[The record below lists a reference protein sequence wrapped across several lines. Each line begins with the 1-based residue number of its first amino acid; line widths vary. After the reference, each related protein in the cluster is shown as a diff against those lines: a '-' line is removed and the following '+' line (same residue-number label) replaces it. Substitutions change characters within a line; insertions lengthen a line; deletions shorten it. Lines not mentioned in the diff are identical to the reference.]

1 MPNAIKYN
9 VSAET
14 LALKKGNFWIGT
26 GDVGKGPTSNTGYYN
41 GLTPPTGGYT
51 IYLNKA
57 TGGPSIYTVTT
68 EAQLTGLTSTIAGQT
83 LTTSG
88 ACLNWFATQ
97 TDKMI
102 FNIDYPA
109 VVTDGLILH
118 IDAAFTPSY
127 PQSGVTVYN
136 LVPSQYNGTL
146 TNGLTWSGGSFNFDG
161 TDDVILWSS
170 QPVTG
175 VTNQITYNIWFNMNN
190 TSGTQPFFSFKD
202 SLISLANGT
211 QWNYWW
217 NVNAVQGTIT
227 TSAIQTGTWYNMT
240 LTQSGSSTTLY
251 INGVAQ
257 PSIVSG
263 NITFQRDAKA
273 IGWYDTS
280 PGAQSKYNG
289 KISLAQIYNK
299 CLTSSEVTQNY
310 TVTKSNFFL
319 ESQILVVAG
328 GGGGGKGDGSNRG
341 AGGGG
346 AGGLQYFSANTTF
359 VKNTNYTIT
368 IGAGGPNG
376 PNFGSFGS
384 NGNNSIFGSLTSYGG
399 GGGSGVQSFSTNGFS
414 GGSGGGGA
422 PWGSYQATSPVGVGG
437 SGVSGQGFSGGSI
450 CCSGDAIVAIGTYG
464 AGGGGA
470 GSVGGN
476 GGYRSGLVGNPGSG
490 VTYNVLGVN
499 TLYSQGGR
507 GGGFTENYNGDNGLT
522 NRGYGGGGT
531 RAGTAGSGGSG
542 IIVFTLPYNVTVTF
556 SNGVTWSS
564 STSNFITTYV
574 VTATSTTSETVSFS

>member
-14 LALKKGNFWIGT
+14 LALKKGNFYIGT
-26 GDVGKGPTSNTGYYN
+26 GDVGKGPTSSTGYYN
-41 GLTPPTGGYT
+41 GISPPSGGYT
-51 IYLNKA
+51 IYLNKES
-57 TGGPSIYTVTT
+57 GGPSIYTVTT

-118 IDAAFTPSY
+118 IDSAFTPSY

-299 CLTSSEVTQNY
+299 CLTSSEILQNY
-310 TVTKSNFFL
+310 QTILPRFVGENFITNGLIFYVDAGYRTSYP
-319 ESQILVVAG
+319 ESG
-328 GGGGGKGDGSNRG
+328 
-341 AGGGG
+341 
-346 AGGLQYFSANTTF
+346 TTF
-359 VKNTNYTIT
+359 YDVSGYGN
-368 IGAGGPNG
+368 NG
-376 PNFGSFGS
+376 TLVNGVGFNSSNGGSFIFDGTDDNSYTNSNINLLPLGDNSRTMSYWIYPTKTTSQTLIQIAGYGLDNGVGNLFAGSIGS
-384 NGNNSIFGSLTSYGG
+384 NGKSFLWANSNNYTSTHDITLNTWQQITWVKTAGNIVCYKNGVADN
-399 GGGSGVQSFSTNGFS
+399 GGSYTINTVESRPYMGQVFNQNIYDK
-414 GGSGGGGA
+414 
-422 PWGSYQATSPVGVGG
+422 YQGN
-437 SGVSGQGFSGGSI
+437 
-450 CCSGDAIVAIGTYG
+450 IGNFYI
-464 AGGGGA
+464 
-470 GSVGGN
+470 
-476 GGYRSGLVGNPGSG
+476 
-490 VTYNVLGVN
+490 YNRAL
-499 TLYSQGGR
+499 TASEILQ
-507 GGGFTENYNGDNGLT
+507 NYNAQKGRFGL
-522 NRGYGGGGT
+522 
-531 RAGTAGSGGSG
+531 
-542 IIVFTLPYNVTVTF
+542 
-556 SNGVTWSS
+556 
-564 STSNFITTYV
+564 
-574 VTATSTTSETVSFS
+574 